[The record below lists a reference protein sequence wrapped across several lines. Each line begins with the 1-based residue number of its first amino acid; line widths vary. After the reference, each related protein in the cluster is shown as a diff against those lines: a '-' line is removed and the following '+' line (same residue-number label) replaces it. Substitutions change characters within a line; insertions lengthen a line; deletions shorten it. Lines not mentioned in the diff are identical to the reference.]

1 MCCRALSRFT
11 RAFRTFR
18 ASVSPKGSIRS
29 PHAFAPALPDCGG
42 NVTAR
47 HPIFDYFRRLFQ
59 ILGVLLRQLATLA
72 RRRWKGEPLNG
83 PELLREGF
91 EKAGGSFLKF
101 GQILSLQ
108 VDTLPI
114 EYCDALMGLLDRVPV
129 ATREQVMGVFLG
141 EFNSLPEKLYAEFNY
156 EAIASASI
164 GQVHR
169 AVLRNGTDVAVKVQ
183 RPGVHYD
190 FHRDVLLMRCFIW
203 IVFALRIKTLYFMRD
218 PVREMSAWTKDELDY
233 RREAAYCNLLGQN
246 AADSP
251 TERIPKIYWD
261 LTTGR
266 VLTMEFLDGPT
277 VSTYLKIVE
286 RGDQAELERLR
297 SGGFSPAVFSAN
309 IISNFLRD
317 AFRFGAFHAD
327 LHPANLL
334 ILPGNVVGYVDFGI
348 VATLTPEA
356 RRKQIELTLAYST
369 GSAEA
374 IYKQFLNIC
383 TPTADAD
390 LEGMRRELTAMSAS
404 WYEEPAIGGQVRFRI
419 SVTAAMLDMLSVARN
434 YGVLV
439 DREMIKYIRGTFLAD
454 GLITRLSPGFDIA
467 RSLREVVEEYLIDE
481 ASHKVFSRAA
491 ALSMLTDLAIWMKTG
506 PSAMLR
512 ALDLYERRKLRLR
525 SAATPDPHRDD
536 GLRTKTLAVA
546 AVWAFSILFV
556 TLAGGL
562 PSWQT
567 SPIFAAIT
575 AVYLTA
581 WTLWM
586 LLLLRRLSTKP

>member
-1 MCCRALSRFT
+1 MLLGRLPVHP
-11 RAFRTFR
+11 
-18 ASVSPKGSIRS
+18 SVSR
-29 PHAFAPALPDCGG
+29 L

-59 ILGVLLRQLATLA
+59 ILGVLVRQLGTLA
-72 RRRWKGEPLNG
+72 RRRWKHEPLNG
-83 PELLREGF
+83 PDLLREGF

-129 ATREQVMGVFLG
+129 ASREQVMDVFLG
-141 EFNSLPEKLYAEFNY
+141 EFDKLPENLYSEFDY

-169 AVLRNGTDVAVKVQ
+169 AVLRDGTNVAVKVQ

-190 FHRDVLLMRCFIW
+190 FHRDVLLMRCLIW

-218 PVREMSAWTKDELDY
+218 PVREMATWTKDELDY

-246 AADSP
+246 ARDTP
-251 TERIPKIYWD
+251 TERIPKIYWE
-261 LTTGR
+261 LTTAR
-266 VLTMEFLDGPT
+266 VLTMEFLEGPT

-286 RGDQAELERLR
+286 RGDEAELDRLR
-297 SGGFSPAVFSAN
+297 AGGFSPSVFSGN

-334 ILPGNVVGYVDFGI
+334 ILPNNVVGYVDFGI

-383 TPTADAD
+383 TPTPDAD
-390 LEGMRRELTAMSAS
+390 LEGMRRELMALSTN

-467 RSLREVVEEYLIDE
+467 RSLR
-481 ASHKVFSRAA
+481 
-491 ALSMLTDLAIWMKTG
+491 
-506 PSAMLR
+506 
-512 ALDLYERRKLRLR
+512 
-525 SAATPDPHRDD
+525 
-536 GLRTKTLAVA
+536 
-546 AVWAFSILFV
+546 
-556 TLAGGL
+556 
-562 PSWQT
+562 
-567 SPIFAAIT
+567 
-575 AVYLTA
+575 
-581 WTLWM
+581 
-586 LLLLRRLSTKP
+586 

>member
-1 MCCRALSRFT
+1 
-11 RAFRTFR
+11 
-18 ASVSPKGSIRS
+18 
-29 PHAFAPALPDCGG
+29 LPDCGG

-47 HPIFDYFRRLFQ
+47 HPIFDYFQRLFQ
-59 ILGVLLRQLATLA
+59 ILGVLVRQLATLA
-72 RRRWKGEPLNG
+72 RRRWKREPLNG
-83 PELLREGF
+83 PILLREGL
-91 EKAGGSFLKF
+91 EQIGGSFIKF

-108 VDTLPI
+108 VDSLPI
-114 EYCDALMGLLDRVPV
+114 EYCDALLGLLDHVPV
-129 ATREQVMGVFLG
+129 ATREQVVAVFLG
-141 EFNSLPEKLYAEFNY
+141 EFDALPEDLYGRFDY
-156 EAIASASI
+156 QAIASASI
-164 GQVHR
+164 GQVHK
-169 AVLRNGTDVAVKVQ
+169 AELRDGSDVAVKVQ

-203 IVFALRIKTLYFMRD
+203 VVFALRIKTLYFMRD
-218 PVREMSAWTKDELDY
+218 PVREMSTWTKDELDY
-233 RREAAYCNLLGQN
+233 RREAAYCNLLAQN

-261 LTTGR
+261 LTTSR
-266 VLTMEFLDGPT
+266 VLTMEFLEGPT
-277 VSTYLKIVE
+277 VSTYLKMVE
-286 RGDQAELERLR
+286 RGDEAELDRLR
-297 SGGFSPAVFSAN
+297 AGGFAPAIFSAN

-369 GSAEA
+369 GSAEE
-374 IYKQFLNIC
+374 IYKEFLNIC

-390 LEGMRRELTAMSAS
+390 LEGMRRELTAMSAN
-404 WYEEPAIGGQVRFRI
+404 WYHEPAVGGQVRFRI

-467 RSLREVVEEYLIDE
+467 RSLRDVVQEYLIDE
-481 ASHKVFSRAA
+481 ASRKVFSQAA
-491 ALSMLTDLAIWMKTG
+491 ALSMLTDVAIWMKTG
-506 PSAMLR
+506 PAGMLR
-512 ALDLYERRKLRLR
+512 ALDLFERRKLRFR
-525 SAATPDPHRDD
+525 SAATIDPRRDD
-536 GLRTKTLAVA
+536 GLRLRVFTVA
-546 AVWAFSILFV
+546 AIWALSILFLV
-556 TLAGGL
+556 LGGGL
-562 PSWQT
+562 PSWKT
-567 SPIFAAIT
+567 SPFFAAVT
-575 AVYLTA
+575 TVFLTT

-586 LLLLRRLSTKP
+586 LLLLRRL